1 MMEVIA
7 YRDRHA
13 TYPEAAP
20 FHPHELYPECPFAE
34 LASTPNSAYAA
45 VRSLLALSGWDEG
58 NFGREGWNPL
68 GRLVQPGDRVLLKPN
83 LIKETHPHHPD
94 GWKWMLT
101 HGAIIRA
108 VADYVVKALDGRGE
122 IIVADAPQ
130 TDSSF
135 AAVVRVLQLDRLAAF
150 YASKGVT
157 FRLIDLRQFEW
168 DAVDDV
174 VVARRILTGD
184 PAGYF
189 TVDLGCSSL
198 FHGHRGE
205 GKYYGA
211 DYDTAAINTHHR
223 GRLHE
228 YVIAGSAITCDV
240 FINLPKMKTH
250 KKTGVTLSL
259 KNLVGINGDKNYL
272 PHYTEGT
279 PESGGDQFPQMSVRR
294 ELERR
299 GLRRIRNL
307 ALRFPG
313 VGPLLYRKLKH
324 VGTGFLGGTG
334 AVIRS
339 GNWHGNDTCWR
350 MCLDLNRILL
360 HTDKA
365 GALSEPRTDARRRYL
380 TIIDG
385 LLAGDGD
392 GPVDVDAVAAG
403 ILVMGTNPATADA
416 AAARLMGFDPERL
429 PMIRAAF
436 KLDRFALVE
445 GNWEDVILRS
455 NDSAWSRRLAE
466 ITPTDTLHFRPHFGW
481 RGQIEWQPP
490 LVVDSSRIGER
501 R

>member
-1 MMEVIA
+1 MEVFA
-7 YRDRHA
+7 YRDQNA

-20 FHPHELYPECPFAE
+20 FHPQELYPEAPFAE
-34 LASTPNSAYAA
+34 VAAAPNGAYAA
-45 VRSLLALSGWDEG
+45 VRSLLALSGWDQA
-58 NFGREGWNPL
+58 NFGNADWNPL
-68 GRLVQPGDRVLLKPN
+68 RQLVRPGDRVLLKPN
-83 LIKETHPHHPD
+83 LIKEAHPRHPD

-108 VADYVVKALDGRGE
+108 VADYVAKALNGRGE

-135 AAVVRVLQLDRLAAF
+135 AAVVRVLQLDQLADF
-150 YASKGVT
+150 YRSKGVT
-157 FRLIDLRQFEW
+157 FRLIDLRKFEW

-174 VVARRILTGD
+174 VVARRNLTGD
-184 PAGYF
+184 PFGYF
-189 TVDLGCSSL
+189 TVDLGADSL
-198 FHGHRGE
+198 FCGHRGE

-211 DYDTAAINTHHR
+211 DYDTAAINAHHR

-279 PESGGDQFPQMSVRR
+279 PETGGDQFPLLSARS

-313 VGPLLYRKLKH
+313 VGPWLYRKLKR
-324 VGTGFLGGTG
+324 VGTGVLGSTG
-334 AVIRS
+334 EVIRS

-350 MCLDLNRILL
+350 MCLDLNRVLL

-365 GALSEPRTDARRRYL
+365 GLLSDQAADERRRYL

-385 LLAGDGD
+385 LIAGDGD

-403 ILVMGTNPATADA
+403 LLVMGTNPAAADA
-416 AAARLMGFDPERL
+416 AAARLMGFDPGRL
-429 PMIRAAF
+429 PMIREAF
-436 KLDRFALVE
+436 KPGRFALAE
-445 GNWEDVILRS
+445 GDWEDVNLRS
-455 NDSAWSRRLAE
+455 NVAAWSRRLAE
-466 ITPTDTLHFRPHFGW
+466 SDPADTLHFRPHFGW
-481 RGQIEWQPP
+481 RGQIELPAMLTDELIEDGQ
-490 LVVDSSRIGER
+490 R

>member
-1 MMEVIA
+1 MEVFA
-7 YRDRHA
+7 YRDRDA

-20 FHPHELYPECPFAE
+20 FHPQELYPEAPFAE
-34 LASTPNSAYAA
+34 VAATPNGAYAA
-45 VRSLLALSGWDEG
+45 VRSLLALSGWDRA
-58 NFGREGWNPL
+58 NFGSADWNPL
-68 GRLVQPGDRVLLKPN
+68 RHLVRPGDRVLLKPN
-83 LIKETHPHHPD
+83 LIKETHPRQPD

-135 AAVVRVLQLDRLAAF
+135 AAVVRVLQLDQLAAF
-150 YASKGVT
+150 YRSKGVN
-157 FRLIDLRQFEW
+157 FRLIDLRKFEW

-174 VVARRILTGD
+174 IVARRNLAAD
-184 PAGYF
+184 PHGYF
-189 TVDLGCSSL
+189 TVDLGSASL
-198 FHGHRGE
+198 FCGHRGE

-211 DYDTAAINTHHR
+211 DYDTAAINAHHS
-223 GRLHE
+223 GRRHE

-279 PESGGDQFPQMSVRR
+279 PETGGDQFPRLSTRS

-313 VGPLLYRKLKH
+313 VGPRLYRHLKR
-324 VGTGFLGGTG
+324 VGTGVLGSTEE
-334 AVIRS
+334 VIRS

-350 MCLDLNRILL
+350 MCLDLNRVLL

-365 GALSEPRTDARRRYL
+365 GRLSEPSLNGCRRYL

-385 LLAGDGD
+385 LIAGDGD

-403 ILVMGTNPATADA
+403 LLVMGTNPAETDA
-416 AAARLMGFDPERL
+416 AAARLMGLDPGRL
-429 PMIRAAF
+429 PMIREAF
-436 KLDRFALVE
+436 TLDQFALAE
-445 GNWEDVILRS
+445 GNWEDVNLQS
-455 NDSAWSRRLAE
+455 NVAAWSRRLAE
-466 ITPTDTLHFRPHFGW
+466 FDAAETLHFRPHFGW
-481 RGQIEWQPP
+481 RGHVEWQPP
-490 LVVDSSRIGER
+490 PVVEPSEMGQR